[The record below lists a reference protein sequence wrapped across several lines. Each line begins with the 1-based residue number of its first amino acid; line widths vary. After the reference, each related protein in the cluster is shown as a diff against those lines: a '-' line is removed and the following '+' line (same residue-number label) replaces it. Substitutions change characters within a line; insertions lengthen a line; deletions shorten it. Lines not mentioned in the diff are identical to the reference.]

1 MSNSDKFVS
10 HLKASEDARWVV
22 ARWLSGRGHTVTLK
36 PLKIRPTSAD
46 HADFADD
53 GDIHTELGRFEVKRL
68 GVDFTGA
75 EDWPFKDYIVCGK
88 NAWDRAEP
96 KPYVFVTL
104 SSNMKFAGVLVPE
117 PAAWVVKTII
127 DKRYNG
133 YSQEF
138 YLTAASA
145 VKFMKVLI

>member
-10 HLKASEDARWVV
+10 HLKDSEDARWFV

-46 HADFADD
+46 HAEYVDD
-53 GDIHTELGRFEVKRL
+53 GDIQAELGRFEVKRL
-68 GVDFTGA
+68 GVDFTNA
-75 EDWPFKDYIVCGK
+75 SDWPFKDYIVCGK

-96 KPYVFVTL
+96 KPYAFVTL
-104 SSNMKFAGVLVPE
+104 SSNMKFAGVLMPD
-117 PAAWVVKTII
+117 PATWVVKTII

-138 YLTAASA
+138 YLTDRSA
-145 VKFMKVLI
+145 VKFVKVLF